1 MDIARLHRS
10 SALRVALLAVAAPL
24 ALAGCQMNPFI
35 ESYRGEKLAPVPAAR
50 IVTEPPAEGTAREIG
65 TCKFSA
71 SMIRTPDESALDAA
85 RAVGAD
91 LVMWN
96 RGEMT
101 EQDWIENDPVY
112 QRRAAGRGDF
122 ASYMPIPGSRDGY
135 KYTARFWQSI
145 TASTPGSASGST
157 PGSASAATSAPAN
170 LPSAT
175 PPAASAAPAP
185 AAAQQAPAP
194 SARP

>member
-10 SALRVALLAVAAPL
+10 SALRVALFAILAPL

-50 IVTEPPAEGTAREIG
+50 IVIEAPAAGTAREIG
-65 TCKFSA
+65 TSTFAA
-71 SMIRTPDESALDAA
+71 SVIRTPDESALDAA

-91 LVMWN
+91 LVMWS

-101 EQDWIENDPVY
+101 QQDWIENDPVY
-112 QRRAAGRGDF
+112 QRRASGRGDF
-122 ASYMPIPGSRDGY
+122 ASYIPIPGSRDGY

-145 TASTPGSASGST
+145 TASTPGSAPVG
-157 PGSASAATSAPAN
+157 ASAPAAH
-170 LPSAT
+170 PSGAQ
-175 PPAASAAPAP
+175 PGASAAPAP
-185 AAAQQAPAP
+185 AVPP
-194 SARP
+194 SAPGSSSRS

>member
-10 SALRVALLAVAAPL
+10 SALRVALLAILAPL

-50 IVTEPPAEGTAREIG
+50 IITEAPAAGTAREIG
-65 TCKFSA
+65 TSTFAA
-71 SMIRTPDESALDAA
+71 SVIRTPDESALDAA

-91 LVMWN
+91 LVMWS

-101 EQDWIENDPVY
+101 QQDWIENDPVY
-112 QRRAAGRGDF
+112 QRRASGRGEF
-122 ASYMPIPGSRDGY
+122 ASYIPIPGSRDGY

-145 TASTPGSASGST
+145 TASTPGSASVG
-157 PGSASAATSAPAN
+157 ASAPAAH
-170 LPSAT
+170 PSGAQ
-175 PPAASAAPAP
+175 PGASAAPAP
-185 AAAQQAPAP
+185 AVPP
-194 SARP
+194 SAPGSSSRS

>member
-10 SALRVALLAVAAPL
+10 SALRVALLAIVAPL

-91 LVMWN
+91 LVMWK

-112 QRRAAGRGDF
+112 QRRASGRGDF
-122 ASYMPIPGSRDGY
+122 ASYIPIPGSRDGY

-145 TASTPGSASGST
+145 TASTP
-157 PGSASAATSAPAN
+157 APA
-170 LPSAT
+170 ST
-175 PPAASAAPAP
+175 AAPGAAPAGAAIPGDAGARAP
-185 AAAQQAPAP
+185 AAPPVAPAP
-194 SARP
+194 SSRP

>member
-10 SALRVALLAVAAPL
+10 SALRVALLALVAPL

-50 IVTEPPAEGTAREIG
+50 IVTEPPAAGTAREIG
-65 TCKFSA
+65 SCKFSA

-112 QRRAAGRGDF
+112 QRRASGRGDF
-122 ASYMPIPGSRDGY
+122 ASYIPIPGSRDGY

-145 TASTPGSASGST
+145 TASTPGST

-185 AAAQQAPAP
+185 AAAQPAPAP

>member
-10 SALRVALLAVAAPL
+10 SALRVALLAIVAPL

-35 ESYRGEKLAPVPAAR
+35 ESYRGEKLAPVLAAR
-50 IVTEPPAEGTAREIG
+50 IVTEPPAAGTAREIG
-65 TCKFSA
+65 SCKFSA

-112 QRRAAGRGDF
+112 QRRASGRGDF

-145 TASTPGSASGST
+145 TASTPGSA
-157 PGSASAATSAPAN
+157 PGSASAATSVPAN

-185 AAAQQAPAP
+185 AAAQPAPAP

>member
-10 SALRVALLAVAAPL
+10 SALRVALLAIVAPL

-50 IVTEPPAEGTAREIG
+50 IVTEPPAAGTAREIG
-65 TCKFSA
+65 SCKFSA

-112 QRRAAGRGDF
+112 QRRASGRGDF
-122 ASYMPIPGSRDGY
+122 ASYIPIPGSRDGY

-145 TASTPGSASGST
+145 TASTPGST

-185 AAAQQAPAP
+185 AAAQPAPAP

>member
-10 SALRVALLAVAAPL
+10 SALRVALLAIAAPL

-50 IVTEPPAEGTAREIG
+50 IVMEPPAEGTAREIG
-65 TCKFSA
+65 TSTFAA
-71 SMIRTPDESALDAA
+71 SVIRTPDESALDAA

-91 LVMWN
+91 LVMWS

-101 EQDWIENDPVY
+101 QQDWIENDPVY
-112 QRRAAGRGDF
+112 QRRASGRGDF
-122 ASYMPIPGSRDGY
+122 ASYIPIPGSRDGY

-145 TASTPGSASGST
+145 TASTPGSASAV
-157 PGSASAATSAPAN
+157 PSAPAT
-170 LPSAT
+170 LPSTT

-185 AAAQQAPAP
+185 

>member
-10 SALRVALLAVAAPL
+10 SALRVALLAIAAPL

-50 IVTEPPAEGTAREIG
+50 IVTEAPAEGTAREIG
-65 TCKFSA
+65 TSTFAA
-71 SMIRTPDESALDAA
+71 SVIRTPDESALDAA

-91 LVMWN
+91 LVMWS

-101 EQDWIENDPVY
+101 QQDWIENDPVY
-112 QRRAAGRGDF
+112 QRRASGRGEF
-122 ASYMPIPGSRDGY
+122 AAYIPIPGSRDGY

-145 TASTPGSASGST
+145 TASTPGSASAG
-157 PGSASAATSAPAN
+157 TSAPAA

-185 AAAQQAPAP
+185 AAAPPAPAP

>member
-10 SALRVALLAVAAPL
+10 SALRVALLAVLAPL

-50 IVTEPPAEGTAREIG
+50 IITEAPAAGTAREIG
-65 TCKFSA
+65 TSTFAA
-71 SMIRTPDESALDAA
+71 SVIRTPDESALDAA

-91 LVMWN
+91 LVMWS

-101 EQDWIENDPVY
+101 QQDWIENDPVY
-112 QRRAAGRGDF
+112 QRRASGRGDF
-122 ASYMPIPGSRDGY
+122 ASYIPIPGSRDGY

-145 TASTPGSASGST
+145 TASMPGSAPVG
-157 PGSASAATSAPAN
+157 ASAPAAH
-170 LPSAT
+170 PSGAQ
-175 PPAASAAPAP
+175 PGASAAPAP
-185 AAAQQAPAP
+185 AVPP
-194 SARP
+194 SAPGSSSRS

>member
-10 SALRVALLAVAAPL
+10 SALRVALLAIVAPL

-50 IVTEPPAEGTAREIG
+50 IVTEPPAAGTAREIG
-65 TCKFSA
+65 SCKFSA

-112 QRRAAGRGDF
+112 QRRASGRGDF
-122 ASYMPIPGSRDGY
+122 ASYIPIPGSRDGY

-145 TASTPGSASGST
+145 TASTPGST
-157 PGSASAATSAPAN
+157 PGSAPAATSAPAN
-170 LPSAT
+170 LPLAT

-185 AAAQQAPAP
+185 AAAQPAPAP

>member
-1 MDIARLHRS
+1 MHIARLHRS
-10 SALRVALLAVAAPL
+10 SALRVALLAIAAPL

-91 LVMWN
+91 LEMWK

-112 QRRAAGRGDF
+112 QRRASGRGDF
-122 ASYMPIPGSRDGY
+122 ASYIPIPGSRDGY

-145 TASTPGSASGST
+145 TASTP
-157 PGSASAATSAPAN
+157 APA
-170 LPSAT
+170 PT
-175 PPAASAAPAP
+175 AAPGAAPAGAATPGDAGAP
-185 AAAQQAPAP
+185 ASAPPPVAPAP
-194 SARP
+194 STRP

>member
-10 SALRVALLAVAAPL
+10 SALRVALLALVAPL

-50 IVTEPPAEGTAREIG
+50 IVTEPPAAGTAREIG
-65 TCKFSA
+65 SCKFSA

-112 QRRAAGRGDF
+112 QRRASGRGDF
-122 ASYMPIPGSRDGY
+122 ASYIPIPGSRDGY

-145 TASTPGSASGST
+145 TASTPGST
-157 PGSASAATSAPAN
+157 PGSAPAATSAPAN
-170 LPSAT
+170 LPLAT

-185 AAAQQAPAP
+185 AAAQPAPAP

>member
-10 SALRVALLAVAAPL
+10 SALRVALLAIVAPL

-50 IVTEPPAEGTAREIG
+50 IVTEPPAAGTAREIG
-65 TCKFSA
+65 SCKFSA

-112 QRRAAGRGDF
+112 QRRASGRGDF
-122 ASYMPIPGSRDGY
+122 ASYIPIPGSRDGY

-145 TASTPGSASGST
+145 TASTPGST
-157 PGSASAATSAPAN
+157 PGSAPAATSAPAN

-185 AAAQQAPAP
+185 AAAQPAPAP

>member
-10 SALRVALLAVAAPL
+10 SALRVALLAIVAPL

-50 IVTEPPAEGTAREIG
+50 IVTEPPAAGTAREIG

-122 ASYMPIPGSRDGY
+122 ASYIPIPGSRDGY

-145 TASTPGSASGST
+145 TASTPGSAS
-157 PGSASAATSAPAN
+157 GSASAATSAPAN

-185 AAAQQAPAP
+185 AAAQPAPAP

>member
-10 SALRVALLAVAAPL
+10 SALRVALLAVLAPL

-50 IVTEPPAEGTAREIG
+50 IVTEAPAEGTAREIG
-65 TCKFSA
+65 SCKFSA

-112 QRRAAGRGDF
+112 QRRASGRGDF
-122 ASYMPIPGSRDGY
+122 ASYIPIPGSRDGY

-145 TASTPGSASGST
+145 TASTPGST
-157 PGSASAATSAPAN
+157 PGSAPAATSAPAN

-185 AAAQQAPAP
+185 AAAQPAPAP

>member
-10 SALRVALLAVAAPL
+10 SALRVALLAIVAPL

-50 IVTEPPAEGTAREIG
+50 IVTEPPAAGTAREIG
-65 TCKFSA
+65 SCKFSA

-91 LVMWN
+91 LVMRN

-112 QRRAAGRGDF
+112 QRRASGRGDF
-122 ASYMPIPGSRDGY
+122 ASYIPIPGSRDGY

-145 TASTPGSASGST
+145 TASTPGST
-157 PGSASAATSAPAN
+157 PGSAPAATSAPAN

-185 AAAQQAPAP
+185 AAAPPAPAP

>member
-10 SALRVALLAVAAPL
+10 SALRVALLAILAPL

-50 IVTEPPAEGTAREIG
+50 IITEAPAAGTAREIG
-65 TCKFSA
+65 TSTFAA
-71 SMIRTPDESALDAA
+71 SVIRTPDEFALDAA

-91 LVMWN
+91 LVMWS

-101 EQDWIENDPVY
+101 QQDWIENDPVY
-112 QRRAAGRGDF
+112 QRRASGRGDF
-122 ASYMPIPGSRDGY
+122 ASYIPIPGSRDGY

-145 TASTPGSASGST
+145 TASTPGSASAG
-157 PGSASAATSAPAN
+157 TSAPAA

-185 AAAQQAPAP
+185 AAAPPAPAP